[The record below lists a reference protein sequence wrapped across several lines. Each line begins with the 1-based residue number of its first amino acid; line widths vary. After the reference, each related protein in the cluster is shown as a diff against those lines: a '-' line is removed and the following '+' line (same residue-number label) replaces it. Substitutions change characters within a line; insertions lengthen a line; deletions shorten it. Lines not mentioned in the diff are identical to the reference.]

1 MKIKEVA
8 VLLACIVGTTLI
20 NTSLIAQSLN
30 TPKGFKVIPLGV
42 LGGLDE
48 SNLSAYMVAANGSN
62 AFICLDAGT
71 INAGLIKASQNKL
84 FAEKNASLIQQEN
97 IKAYFISHGHLDHL
111 AGLILNSPNDI
122 SKPVYA
128 LPSVIEVLKNNYFTW
143 KGWANFANEGDK
155 PALGKYQYQYL
166 NPEQEIEVPQTGLK
180 VTSYS
185 LSHVNPY
192 ESTAFLV
199 NNNNDYLLYF
209 GDTGADTV
217 ERSNKLWNLWTKIA
231 PLIKSKQLKAIF
243 IEVSFDNS
251 LSDKSLFGHLNP
263 RLFMEEI
270 NKLHTIAGNNLK
282 EVTIAITH
290 IKPCSNCAQNI
301 KQQIDAGNHLGLKI
315 IYPEQGILINLN

>member
-1 MKIKEVA
+1 MKIKGIG
-8 VLLACIVGTTLI
+8 VLLACFIYIQL
-20 NTSLIAQSLN
+20 SAQA
-30 TPKGFKVIPLGV
+30 PKQQGFKVIPLGV

-48 SNLSAYMVAANGSN
+48 SNLSSYLVGAQGAD

-71 INAGLIKASQNKL
+71 IHAGLMKASQHKL
-84 FAEKNASLIQQEN
+84 FKENDPALIQQQN

-111 AGLILNSPNDI
+111 AGLVLNAPNDI

-128 LPSVIEVLKNNYFTW
+128 LPSVIDVLKNNYFTW

-166 NPEQEIEVPQTGLK
+166 NTEQEIEVPQTGLK

-199 NNNNDYLLYF
+199 NNNKEYLLYF

-217 ERSNKLWNLWTKIA
+217 ERSNKLLNVWTKIA

-251 LSDKSLFGHLNP
+251 LPDKSLFGHLNP
-263 RLFMEEI
+263 RLLMQEMD
-270 NKLHTIAGNNLK
+270 KLYSIAGNNLK
-282 EVTIAITH
+282 EVAIAVTH
-290 IKPCSNCAQNI
+290 IKPCSNCTQNI
-301 KQQIDAGNHLGLKI
+301 KQQIEAGNHLGLKI
-315 IYPEQGILINLN
+315 IYPTQGDLINLN